1 MIINFRQGI
10 ISGQANFITFANNVV
25 SINVDQEYLDLAF
38 AFGATDYLF
47 SEVEDVTGAWGPF
60 AVNSSNYYLYWDIN
74 VKTAVRTYG
83 YTTIAPSY
91 GSSLPT
97 TNLQINQHFFNTSTK
112 MMMVWNGVSW
122 DQRLRVFAG
131 VLQSNGILV
140 PNSTGSQ
147 VGLFGNYSIGYILY
161 DVNNN
166 PLLRTSG
173 STNNY
178 FVTTEDKVHTQYDV
192 MNAYKIAG
200 LLMNGIASE
209 PIPAYYCVTWKGP
222 LQLGVASYINY
233 TYPCVGISTD
243 ATGLNQ
249 LTQFVTKGFIT
260 NYGNWNWTE
269 APNTPLFVGATG
281 ELTTT
286 VPNQY
291 SLQKVGHI
299 VSPDTIFVDLQEL
312 ILIEDTYVTPTPSV
326 TMTSTPIPSPTPSL
340 SLSVT
345 PTPSVTN
352 TPSVTPTLSITVS
365 TSITPSVTASATPSP
380 TPTVTPTV
388 TPTPSPAGAV
398 LLSQSG
404 QADLGVSG
412 ENTITITFCSGGLCS
427 IPPSPIPSSA
437 VTSITSFVCNY
448 TQYADNSSNNED
460 SNCQLVAP
468 TTEGSILASGTFNS
482 DDYIMEQH
490 SSSEWYYQSLPPDL
504 LNLLEEGNVV
514 VESILQTNVG
524 QIISY
529 LVINAF

>member
-10 ISGQANFITFANNVV
+10 ISGQANFITFANNVI
-25 SINVDQEYLDLAF
+25 SINTDQEYLDLAF

-60 AVNSSNYYLYWDIN
+60 TNNSNNYYLYWDIN
-74 VKTAVRTYG
+74 VKTGIRTYG
-83 YTTIAPSY
+83 YTTVAPSY
-91 GSSLPT
+91 GTALPT

-140 PNSTGSQ
+140 PNSFGSQ
-147 VGLFGNYSIGYILY
+147 VGLSGNYSIGYILY

-166 PLLRTSG
+166 PVLRTSG
-173 STNNY
+173 NTNNY
-178 FVTTEDKVHTQYDV
+178 FATTEDKVHTQYDV
-192 MNAYKIAG
+192 MNAYKIDG

-233 TYPCVGISTD
+233 TYPCVGISVD

-260 NYGNWNWTE
+260 NYGGWNWTQP
-269 APNTPLFVGATG
+269 ANTPLFVGATG
-281 ELTTT
+281 EITTT

-291 SLQKVGHI
+291 SLQKIGHI
-299 VSPDTIFVDLQEL
+299 VSPDTIFVNLDEQ

-326 TMTSTPIPSPTPSL
+326 SMTSTPIPSPTPST

-345 PTPSVTN
+345 PTPSVSN

-365 TSITPSVTASATPSP
+365 PSITPTTTPSP
-380 TPTVTPTV
+380 TPSVTPSASPTV
-388 TPTPSPAGAV
+388 A
-398 LLSQSG
+398 LLLNQSNT
-404 QADLGVSG
+404 ADYGVSG
-412 ENTITITFCSGGLCS
+412 EETITISFYSGGLCTPP
-427 IPPSPIPSSA
+427 IPPTPVPNDA
-437 VTSITSFVCNY
+437 VTSITSFTCTY
-448 TQYADNSSNNED
+448 MQYADNITNNYD
-460 SNCQLVAP
+460 SNCQLISVTP
-468 TTEGSILASGTFNS
+468 EGSIIGSGSFNS
-482 DDYIMEQH
+482 DDYIIDQY
-490 SSSEWYYQSLPPDL
+490 SSNVWYYQSIPSDL
-504 LNLLEEGNVV
+504 VNMLAEGNVV
-514 VESILQTNVG
+514 VESVLQTNMG
-524 QIISY
+524 QITSY
-529 LVINAF
+529 YVRNAV